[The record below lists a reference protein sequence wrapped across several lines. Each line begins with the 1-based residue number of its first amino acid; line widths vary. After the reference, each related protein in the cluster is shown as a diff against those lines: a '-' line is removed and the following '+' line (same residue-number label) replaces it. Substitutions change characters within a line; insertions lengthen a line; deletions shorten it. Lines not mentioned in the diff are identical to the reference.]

1 MKKIR
6 KHIAGI
12 IILSLVMVMG
22 TKTFAAE
29 TKKGVNVDVS
39 CEKIE
44 GDDGFCV
51 DISDNNV
58 MRDYAR
64 NYRKPITVSYSGEY
78 VASIVVNI
86 SYSYTDSWVTITSG
100 SCYVSDVKSGYEV
113 SDLKM
118 DKKNGTPAYATVTY
132 KVTNKS
138 TKESAK
144 FKGQFK
150 IKTNGDVI

>member
-6 KHIAGI
+6 KHMACI

-29 TKKGVNVDVS
+29 TKNGVNVDVNF
-39 CEKIE
+39 EKIE
-44 GDDGFCV
+44 GNDGFCV
-51 DISDNNV
+51 VVSDDNV
-58 MRDYAR
+58 VRDYAR
-64 NYRKPITVSYSGEY
+64 NYRRTLTVTYGNEY

-86 SYSYTDSWVTITSG
+86 SYSYTNSWVTITSG

-113 SDLKM
+113 SELKM
-118 DKKNGTPAYATVTY
+118 DKKNGNPAYATVTY
-132 KVTNKS
+132 KVTKKS
-138 TKESAK
+138 TKEYAN
-144 FKGQFK
+144 FGGQFK